1 MIQSHHN
8 EIKPVISF
16 KWKHIYRRLEKKYKT
31 AQPLYGISL
40 SEINILFNYILTTFT
55 LMPDY
60 SSAHRW
66 QETPSSK
73 LDAEDTNRKWL
84 L

>member
-1 MIQSHHN
+1 M
-8 EIKPVISF
+8 KPVTSF
-16 KWKHIYRRLEKKYKT
+16 EYEHIDVQKKNYKT
-31 AQPLYGISL
+31 AQPLFVFSL
-40 SEINILFNYILTTFT
+40 SEINVLFSYILTTFI

-60 SSAHRW
+60 SNAHRW

-73 LDAEDTNRKWL
+73 LDEEDTNRKWL